1 MTVHCSS
8 VAVKPIIH
16 LTSTADLR
24 AENRIAKGAQ
34 VRDVE
39 TIDGEL
45 RLLARAWRVA
55 GEI

>member
-1 MTVHCSS
+1 V
-8 VAVKPIIH
+8 
-16 LTSTADLR
+16 
-24 AENRIAKGAQ
+24 NNGAWPQ
-34 VRDVE
+34 APRMRDVE